1 MKKIYQKPLAIIDV
15 DMELETILAGSP
27 EYGNK
32 VYEEEADP
40 DKPVLSRQS
49 NSIWDDGDA
58 EENW

>member
-27 EYGNK
+27 LGNK